1 MLKLLAQEKTT
12 NNHKFEIMKSPK
24 KHTKK
29 IGQKIKVKVNKNLD
43 KYANVV
49 LFPEKLAKANSLLKG
64 VKIP

>member
-1 MLKLLAQEKTT
+1 
-12 NNHKFEIMKSPK
+12 MKSPK

-29 IGQKIKVKVNKNLD
+29 IKQKIKVKVNKNLD